1 MLQRE
6 NVIELKQI
14 SIWLNKISDRWS
26 VAKGEANLLKVSS
39 EYKVSTFQGKKKLK
53 IGWEELKG
61 VKNQVIFRTALTLPE
76 AIKI

>member
-1 MLQRE
+1 M
-6 NVIELKQI
+6 
-14 SIWLNKISDRWS
+14 
-26 VAKGEANLLKVSS
+26 AKGEATLLKVSS